1 MTKALV
7 QRINNAFSKIYA
19 MGDSG
24 LDYLDGHCAVDNALM
39 EHFYD
44 ETLNTLS
51 VAQLTELAYSLETV
65 LSDAEF
71 DLAL

>member
-1 MTKALV
+1 MQAKLIK
-7 QRINNAFSKIYA
+7 RINKAFSNIYA

-24 LDYLDGHCAVDNALM
+24 LDYLDRHSAVDNALM
-39 EHFYD
+39 EHFYN

-51 VAQLTELAYSLETV
+51 VAQLTQLANSLETV
-65 LSDAEF
+65 VSDAGF